1 MIRDLFQQSLRS
13 LRHARGVTA
22 TSICLLATTIGAI
35 TAIYAVVHAVVLR
48 PFGFADQD
56 RLAVIWMRDDRR
68 ALPVIEVAH
77 GEMDDWRARSRSFD
91 RLAVIGSVNWPLTLV
106 DRTGTQAVQMSAV
119 SASFFQV
126 VGTAPLVGRGL
137 VPSDEAGATPG
148 AMVVS
153 HGLWVRRFA
162 ADRSVVGRAV
172 PVRFDPDAPTSPML
186 IVGVMPPE
194 FDFPRGAE
202 AWLPAAPLIRRAS
215 ASSFGG
221 PDNALRFLRV
231 FFAIGKVRPGVSI
244 PNATRELQ
252 QVMRTM
258 DQRGGPE
265 APQSIVAT
273 PIADYLLGPA
283 GPVLRTLLAG
293 AALMLLI
300 ACVTVAGLHV
310 TRGLRERKAL
320 AVRTALGAS
329 IGRLASEILIES
341 VITTAIA
348 LAGALV
354 VAYSIERGLIW
365 LAPSDVPRL
374 DSVSLADG
382 SVLLFAGAMAF
393 VTSGLCALWPALAA
407 RQVDVSSA
415 LTHGREFS
423 HPSGRRTERA
433 LVVTQIAVALT
444 LLAGTTLFYRT
455 VRGLDRTTLG
465 FDPDG
470 LMAVTVTP
478 PTSDVD
484 RWNAFYDALMTRV
497 AALPHALSASA
508 VLRRPLSG
516 PIGWDNQPFFPGQVV
531 EDPHTWG
538 LNPHLNLEVV
548 TRDYFTTMGIR
559 LVRGRMFSSRDT
571 TQAPG
576 VVIVSESAARRLWPG
591 RDPIGQR
598 LSEPSYRTLPPVS
611 PPPWQTVV
619 GVVED
624 VRYRG
629 LNDVR
634 LDMYL
639 PATQSGNKVES
650 LMIRTD
656 GAAAGL
662 FDGVR
667 AAAREID
674 PRAQVSGATMMRA
687 VVDGES
693 APWRFLMRVFLAFAG
708 LAATLAA
715 VGLAAVIAMAVALR
729 RRELAIRAA
738 LGANRRRLRWLVLRE
753 AAGLVAAGVALGL
766 IGAGAMGRA
775 VAHVLIGV
783 EAHDPLAMAAAVA
796 GVAVIGVAASWLPAR
811 QAADANPLDAMR
823 AE

>member
-13 LRHARGVTA
+13 LRNARGVTA

-56 RLAVIWMRDDRR
+56 RLAVVWMRDDRR
-68 ALPVIEVAH
+68 ALPVIEVAY
-77 GEMDDWRARSRSFD
+77 GEMDDWRAWSRSFENQ
-91 RLAVIGSVNWPLTLV
+91 AVFGSVNWPLTLV
-106 DRTGTQAVQMSAV
+106 DHGGTQSVQMSAV
-119 SASFFQV
+119 SASFFQA

-137 VPSDEAGATPG
+137 VTSDEVGATPG
-148 AMVVS
+148 AMVLS

-172 PVRFDPDAPTSPML
+172 SVRFDPDAPTAPMV
-186 IVGVMPPE
+186 IVGVMPAE

-244 PNATRELQ
+244 PDAARELQ

-258 DQRGGPE
+258 DPRGGPE
-265 APQSIVAT
+265 PPQSLVAT

-283 GPVLRTLLAG
+283 GPVLRTLLGG

-310 TRGLRERKAL
+310 TRALREQKVL
-320 AVRTALGAS
+320 AVRAALGAS
-329 IGRLASEILIES
+329 IGRLAAEVLIES

-348 LAGALV
+348 LAGALIV
-354 VAYSIERGLIW
+354 SYSIERGLIW

-374 DSVSLADG
+374 DSVRLADG

-407 RQVDVSSA
+407 RQVHVSSA

-423 HPSGRRTERA
+423 HPRGRRTQRA
-433 LVVTQIAVALT
+433 LVVTEIAVALT
-444 LLAGTTLFYRT
+444 LLAGTALFYRT

-470 LMAVTVTP
+470 LLAVTVAP

-484 RWNAFYDALMTRV
+484 RWNGFYDALITRV
-497 AALPHALSASA
+497 AALPHARSAGA

-531 EDPHTWG
+531 EDPRTWG

-548 TRDYFTTMGIR
+548 TPDYFTTMAIR
-559 LVRGRMFSSRDT
+559 LVRGRTFSPRDT
-571 TQAPG
+571 TQSPG

-598 LSEPSYRTLPPVS
+598 LSEPSYRTVPPVS

-619 GVVED
+619 GIVED

-639 PATQSGNKVES
+639 PASQSGNKAET

-656 GAAAGL
+656 GVTAGL
-662 FDGVR
+662 VDGVR

-674 PRAQVSGATMMRA
+674 PQAQVSGATMMRS

-708 LAATLAA
+708 LAAMLAA
-715 VGLAAVIAMAVALR
+715 VGLAAVIGMTVALR

-738 LGANRRRLRWLVLRE
+738 LGANRRRLRSLVLSE

-766 IGAGAMGRA
+766 IGAGALGRG

-783 EAHDPLAMAAAVA
+783 GAHDPVAILSAAA

-811 QAADANPLDAMR
+811 QAGDANPMEAMR

>member
-13 LRHARGVTA
+13 LRNARGVTA

-48 PFGFADQD
+48 PFGFAEQD

-68 ALPVIEVAH
+68 ALPVIEVAY
-77 GEMDDWRARSRSFD
+77 GEMDDWRMRSRSFE
-91 RLAVIGSVNWPLTLV
+91 RLAVVGSVNWPLTFV
-106 DRTGTQAVQMSAV
+106 DRAGTQSVQMSAV

-137 VPSDEAGATPG
+137 VPSDEVGATPG

-172 PVRFDPDAPTSPML
+172 PVRFDPGAPTSPMV

-202 AWLPAAPLIRRAS
+202 AWVPAAPLIRGGGAS
-215 ASSFGG
+215 YGG

-231 FFAIGKVRPGVSI
+231 FFAIAKVRSGLSI
-244 PNATRELQ
+244 PDAARELQ

-258 DQRGGPE
+258 DQRNGPE
-265 APQSIVAT
+265 PPQSIVAT

-320 AVRTALGAS
+320 AVRAALGAS
-329 IGRLASEILIES
+329 IGRLASEVLIES

-382 SVLLFAGAMAF
+382 SVLLFAGTMAF

-433 LVVTQIAVALT
+433 LVVTEIAVALT
-444 LLAGTTLFYRT
+444 LLAGTMLFYRT

-470 LMAVTVTP
+470 LMAVIVTP

-484 RWNAFYDALMTRV
+484 RWNVFYDALMTRV

-548 TRDYFTTMGIR
+548 TPDYFTTMGIR

-571 TQAPG
+571 THAPG
-576 VVIVSESAARRLWPG
+576 VVIVNESAAHRLWPG

-598 LSEPSYRTLPPVS
+598 LSEPSYRTVPPVS

-634 LDMYL
+634 LDMYV

-656 GAAAGL
+656 GFAAGL
-662 FDGVR
+662 VDGVR

-674 PRAQVSGATMMRA
+674 PQARVSGATMMRA

-693 APWRFLMRVFLAFAG
+693 APWRFLMRVFLAFAA
-708 LAATLAA
+708 LAANLAA

-753 AAGLVAAGVALGL
+753 AAGLVAAGAALGL

-783 EAHDPLAMAAAVA
+783 DAHDPLAMAAAVA
-796 GVAVIGVAASWLPAR
+796 GVVVIGIAASWLPAR
-811 QAADANPLDAMR
+811 QAGDANPVDAMR